1 MAIFGKDRERSDR
14 NLGVP
19 PLVAGSLS
27 DHPRVEPRETGGRP
41 GAGEPAGS
49 SAFLGK
55 GSRITGKLSFEG
67 PVRIEGHVEGEI
79 TAQDTLTIGE
89 AAVVVAQISGNAVV
103 IQGRVTGDVVAR
115 KRLEIRAPGR
125 LIGNIVTPSLVIHE
139 GVVFEGQCTMG
150 NAPQA
155 AAGEPARPEKE
166 RRIAHFP
173 KEERPEVGRAQ
184 QIEGAA
190 K

>member
-14 NLGVP
+14 SLGVP

-27 DHPRVEPRETGGRP
+27 DTPRPEPRDTGARP
-41 GAGEPAGS
+41 TPGEAAGS
-49 SAFLGK
+49 SAYLGK
-55 GSRITGKLSFEG
+55 GSRITGKLAFEG

-155 AAGEPARPEKE
+155 VAAEPSRPEKE
-166 RRIAHFP
+166 RRVTHFP
-173 KEERPEVGRAQ
+173 KDERSEPGRAPH
-184 QIEGAA
+184 IEGAA